1 MTAPDSQPAAP
12 SKTRRLPF
20 KRTVARRQSPA
31 VSPDA
36 ADTKKD
42 EDDDDYLDFF
52 RRSKDVFPMALEEA
66 ASDSNSDEKTTMNKR
81 ASSPEKHD
89 HKRRKVS
96 LEQEDDGARSSSK
109 STSSTPRRSPRRK
122 TSLSASAARH
132 YVDDDD
138 DGDDLIMDVKGK
150 GKEITRATKLP
161 TPRQSTSAASTKPPI
176 VMLDDDDDEDEPFA
190 SPTPASRARSFK
202 RGSSLVNILDD
213 EDKYDPEDEPEPEP
227 EMEENEPADEFS
239 QWIAKAQEIEEKNGD
254 VVINVMIS
262 SRLEGAQPLM
272 VRRRLKQD
280 MRVVFN
286 AWIEHQRKCGL
297 MVNDDFANKLFLTWK
312 GNKIYPYSTAASL
325 GVQVD
330 AQGKLRINTTQGY
343 HRGGLHL
350 EVWDEELYSEYL
362 QYMEKERALQLGYA
376 DDNPLGQESEEEEE
390 PAPEKAKG
398 IKIILKSKEHEAFR
412 LTVHDDTT
420 IGTVINA
427 FRKNR
432 NIAPEQSVAI
442 YFDGE
447 KLDEDSVIKDA
458 DIDLEETTQLEVHV
472 K

>member
-12 SKTRRLPF
+12 AKTRRLPF
-20 KRTVARRQSPA
+20 KRTVARRKSPA
-31 VSPDA
+31 ISPDA
-36 ADTKKD
+36 ADAKKD
-42 EDDDDYLDFF
+42 EDDDNYLDFF

-66 ASDSNSDEKTTMNKR
+66 ESGSSSDDKSKIKKR
-81 ASSPEKHD
+81 APSPEKQD

-96 LEQEDDGARSSSK
+96 LEQEDGSPQSSL
-109 STSSTPRRSPRRK
+109 STVSSTPRRSPRRK
-122 TSLSASAARH
+122 ASLSAAARH
-132 YVDDDD
+132 TIDDDD
-138 DGDDLIMDVKGK
+138 DDDLIMDVKGK

-161 TPRQSTSAASTKPPI
+161 TPRKSTSAASTKPP
-176 VMLDDDDDEDEPFA
+176 VVQLDDDDDEEEPFA
-190 SPTPASRARSFK
+190 SPTPASGGRRLK
-202 RGSSLVNILDD
+202 RDSSSVNILDD
-213 EDKYDPEDEPEPEP
+213 EDEPEPEVQ
-227 EMEENEPADEFS
+227 ETEPADEFS
-239 QWIAKAQEIEEKNGD
+239 QWIAKAQEMEDKNGD

-272 VRRRLKQD
+272 ARRRLKQD
-280 MRVVFN
+280 MRVVFS

-297 MVNDDFANKLFLTWK
+297 MVDDEYASKLFLTWK

-330 AQGKLRINTTQGY
+330 AQGKLKMSTTQGY
-343 HRGGLHL
+343 HKGGLHL
-350 EVWDEELYSEYL
+350 EVWDEDLYSEYL
-362 QYMEKERALQLGYA
+362 EYKEKERALQLGYA
-376 DDNPLGQESEEEEE
+376 DDNPLGQQEAEEDE
-390 PAPEKAKG
+390 PVPEKARG
-398 IKIILKSKEHEAFR
+398 IKIVLKSKEHEAFR

-420 IGTVINA
+420 IGTVINV

-432 NIAPEQSVAI
+432 SIAPEQHVAI

-447 KLDEDSVIKDA
+447 KLDEDSVLKDA